1 MIKLKDILTELR
13 GGKTLSVFDADDTL
27 VESDHWIFIT
37 HADGSKS
44 KLDPAEFAVYDEKP
58 GDVFDFSDFSAK
70 LRNPKAIKKN
80 VALLKKQLDKARK
93 TTARRVVILT
103 ARAVGLP
110 IRHFFKTLG
119 MNVEVVAVGS
129 SDPQKKA
136 DWIAN
141 RIERGYTTVY
151 FMDDSQKNVNAVAN
165 LKKKYPDVKIKAVKV

>member
-1 MIKLKDILTELR
+1 MIKLQDILSELR
-13 GGKTLSVFDADDTL
+13 GGKTISIFDADDTL

-37 HADGSKS
+37 HKDGSKS

-80 VALLKKQLDKARK
+80 VALLKKQLEKARK

-103 ARAVGLP
+103 ARAIGLP

-136 DWIAN
+136 EWIEG
-141 RIERGYTTVY
+141 RIKRGYTTVY
-151 FMDDSQKNVNAVAN
+151 FMDDSAKNVRAVAG
-165 LKKKYPDVKIKAVKV
+165 LQKKYPKVKIKSVKV